1 MTHFTRLF
9 PPWAVLGSLLA
20 VLQPDWLV
28 PLKGAIVPILG
39 LVMFGMGITLTTE
52 NFLAVLRR
60 PLPVLL
66 AGYRNRR
73 R

>member
-9 PPWAVLGSLLA
+9 PLWAVLGSLLA

-28 PLKGAIVPILG
+28 PLKGAIVPMLG

-52 NFLAVLRR
+52 NFLAVPRR